1 MNGLLP
7 PALGRTK
14 MPAVG
19 WERAARTAA
28 ALMGSVIVLGLAA
41 PSVRA
46 ATEGPRVDGT
56 ASGELARGAR
66 LVLRIDA
73 AEVGGWPGLQRLDL
87 SLLTGGRA
95 VETIT
100 YDVERQ
106 QLIIGEQE
114 VFAGSGGLVTGSYLR
129 VSGAQVVVTTGGAN
143 LSLAAT
149 AAVLRSIP
157 SDARFLFSATD
168 DAGLTSSVTR
178 PLEAGNSE
186 GGVSW
191 GTVIATVCVA
201 LLGGAFLGNLFA
213 SSRRPPP
220 RLSVYSSI
228 QRRIDEERR
237 AKTSA
242 P

>member
-1 MNGLLP
+1 M
-7 PALGRTK
+7 
-14 MPAVG
+14 
-19 WERAARTAA
+19 
-28 ALMGSVIVLGLAA
+28 
-41 PSVRA
+41 
-46 ATEGPRVDGT
+46 
-56 ASGELARGAR
+56 
-66 LVLRIDA
+66 LRIDA
-73 AEVGGWPGLQRLDL
+73 VEVGGWLGLHRLYL
-87 SLLTGGRA
+87 SLLVGGQA
-95 VETIT
+95 FETIT

-106 QLIIGEQE
+106 KLGISEQE
-114 VFAGSGGLVTGSYLR
+114 VFAGTGGLVTGSYLQL
-129 VSGAQVVVTTGGAN
+129 SGAQVVVTTGGAN
-143 LSLAAT
+143 LSLTAT

-157 SDARFLFSATD
+157 SDARFRFAATD

-178 PLEAGNSE
+178 PLQAGNGG

-228 QRRIDEERR
+228 QRRMDEERR
-237 AKTSA
+237 AQTPA

>member
-1 MNGLLP
+1 
-7 PALGRTK
+7 
-14 MPAVG
+14 
-19 WERAARTAA
+19 
-28 ALMGSVIVLGLAA
+28 MGSFIVLGLAGSSA
-41 PSVRA
+41 RA
-46 ATEGPRVDGT
+46 ATEGPRVDGS
-56 ASGELARGAR
+56 ASGELAQGAR

-73 AEVGGWPGLQRLDL
+73 AEVGGWLGLHRLDL
-87 SLLTGGRA
+87 SLLVEGQS
-95 VETIT
+95 VETIS
-100 YDVERQ
+100 YDIERQ
-106 QLIIGEQE
+106 KLAIGEEE
-114 VFAGSGGLVTGSYLR
+114 VFAGTGGLVAGSYLR

-143 LSLAAT
+143 LSLTAT
-149 AAVLRSIP
+149 AAVIRSIP
-157 SDARFLFSATD
+157 SDSRFRFAATD

-178 PLEAGNSE
+178 TLQAGRGE

-228 QRRIDEERR
+228 QRRIDEERQ
-237 AKTSA
+237 AQTSA

>member
-1 MNGLLP
+1 VRKPCRP
-7 PALGRTK
+7 PATGKK
-14 MPAVG
+14 MPAVRL
-19 WERAARTAA
+19 ERGARTAA
-28 ALMGSVIVLGLAA
+28 ALMGFAIVLSLAGSSA
-41 PSVRA
+41 RA
-46 ATEGPRVDGT
+46 ATEGPRVDGS
-56 ASGELARGAR
+56 ASGELGQGAR

-73 AEVGGWPGLQRLDL
+73 AEVGGWLGLNRLDI
-87 SLLTGGRA
+87 SLLMGGQA

-100 YDVERQ
+100 YDVEDQ
-106 QLIIGEQE
+106 ELAIGEQD
-114 VFAGSGGLVTGSYLR
+114 VFVGTGGLVAGSYLR

-143 LSLAAT
+143 LSFAAT
-149 AAVLRSIP
+149 ATVLRSIP
-157 SDARFLFSATD
+157 SDARFRFAATD
-168 DAGLTSSVTR
+168 DAGLTSAVTR
-178 PLEAGNSE
+178 PLQAGKGD

-228 QRRIDEERR
+228 QQRIDDERR
-237 AKTSA
+237 AQIPT

>member
-1 MNGLLP
+1 M
-7 PALGRTK
+7 R
-14 MPAVG
+14 
-19 WERAARTAA
+19 WERGARTVA
-28 ALMGSVIVLGLAA
+28 ALMGCAFVLGLAG
-41 PSVRA
+41 PSARA
-46 ATEGPRVDGT
+46 ATEGPRVDGS
-56 ASGELARGAR
+56 ASGELAQGAR
-66 LVLRIDA
+66 LVLRMDA
-73 AEVGGWPGLQRLDL
+73 AEVGGWLGLRNLDL
-87 SLLTGGRA
+87 SLLVGGQA

-100 YDVERQ
+100 YDVEGQ
-106 QLIIGEQE
+106 KLAIGEDD
-114 VFAGSGGLVTGSYLR
+114 VFAGTGGLVAGSYLQ

-149 AAVLRSIP
+149 ATVLRSIP
-157 SDARFLFSATD
+157 SDARFRFAATD

-178 PLEAGNSE
+178 PLQAGRGG

-191 GTVIATVCVA
+191 GAVIATVCVA

-228 QRRIDEERR
+228 QRRMDEDRR
-237 AKTSA
+237 AQTPA

>member
-1 MNGLLP
+1 
-7 PALGRTK
+7 
-14 MPAVG
+14 
-19 WERAARTAA
+19 
-28 ALMGSVIVLGLAA
+28 MGSAFLLGLAGLSA
-41 PSVRA
+41 RA
-46 ATEGPRVDGT
+46 ATEGPRVDGS
-56 ASGELARGAR
+56 ASGELAQGAR
-66 LVLRIDA
+66 LVLRMDA
-73 AEVGGWPGLQRLDL
+73 AEVGGWLGLRNLDL
-87 SLLTGGRA
+87 SLLVGGQA

-100 YDVERQ
+100 YDVEGQ
-106 QLIIGEQE
+106 KLAIGEDD
-114 VFAGSGGLVTGSYLR
+114 VFAGTGGLVAGSYLQ

-149 AAVLRSIP
+149 ATVLRSIP
-157 SDARFLFSATD
+157 SDARFRFAATD

-178 PLEAGNSE
+178 PLQAGRGG

-191 GTVIATVCVA
+191 GAVIATVCVA

-228 QRRIDEERR
+228 QRRMDEDRR
-237 AKTSA
+237 AQTPA

>member
-1 MNGLLP
+1 
-7 PALGRTK
+7 
-14 MPAVG
+14 
-19 WERAARTAA
+19 
-28 ALMGSVIVLGLAA
+28 MGCAFVLGLAGRSA
-41 PSVRA
+41 RA
-46 ATEGPRVDGT
+46 ATEGPSVDGS
-56 ASGELARGAR
+56 ANGELAQGAR

-73 AEVGGWPGLQRLDL
+73 AEVGGWLGLQRLDL
-87 SLLTGGRA
+87 SLLVEGEA
-95 VETIT
+95 VETIS

-106 QLIIGEQE
+106 KLAIGEQE
-114 VFAGSGGLVTGSYLR
+114 VFAGTGGQVAGSYLR
-129 VSGAQVVVTTGGAN
+129 VSGAQVVVTAGGAN

-157 SDARFLFSATD
+157 SDARFRFAATD

-178 PLEAGNSE
+178 PLQAGKGG

-191 GTVIATVCVA
+191 GAVIATVCVA

-228 QRRIDEERR
+228 QRRMDEERR
-237 AKTSA
+237 AQT
-242 P
+242 PTP

>member
-1 MNGLLP
+1 MSS
-7 PALGRTK
+7 A
-14 MPAVG
+14 
-19 WERAARTAA
+19 
-28 ALMGSVIVLGLAA
+28 IVLGLAG
-41 PSVRA
+41 PSARA
-46 ATEGPRVDGT
+46 ATEGPRVDGS
-56 ASGELARGAR
+56 ASGELAQGAR
-66 LVLRIDA
+66 LALRIDA
-73 AEVGGWPGLQRLDL
+73 AEVGGWPGLHRLDL
-87 SLLTGGRA
+87 SLLVGGQA

-106 QLIIGEQE
+106 KLGIGEQD
-114 VFAGSGGLVTGSYLR
+114 VFAGTGGLVAGSYLR
-129 VSGAQVVVTTGGAN
+129 VSGTQVIVTTGGAN

-149 AAVLRSIP
+149 AAVLRTIP
-157 SDARFLFSATD
+157 SDARVRFAATD
-168 DAGLTSSVTR
+168 DAGLMSSVTR
-178 PLEAGNSE
+178 PVQAARGG

-228 QRRIDEERR
+228 QRRMDEERR
-237 AKTSA
+237 AQTPA

>member
-1 MNGLLP
+1 
-7 PALGRTK
+7 
-14 MPAVG
+14 
-19 WERAARTAA
+19 
-28 ALMGSVIVLGLAA
+28 MGSFIVLGLAG
-41 PSVRA
+41 PSARA
-46 ATEGPRVDGT
+46 ATEAPRVDGS
-56 ASGELARGAR
+56 ASGELAQGAR

-73 AEVGGWPGLQRLDL
+73 AEVGGWLGLHRLDL
-87 SLLTGGRA
+87 SLLVGGQS
-95 VETIT
+95 VETIS
-100 YDVERQ
+100 YDIERQ
-106 QLIIGEQE
+106 KLAIGEEE
-114 VFAGSGGLVTGSYLR
+114 VFAGTGGLVAGSYLR

-143 LSLAAT
+143 LSLTAT
-149 AAVLRSIP
+149 AAVIRSIP
-157 SDARFLFSATD
+157 SDSRFRFAATD

-178 PLEAGNSE
+178 TLRAGRGE

-237 AKTSA
+237 AQTSA

>member
-1 MNGLLP
+1 
-7 PALGRTK
+7 
-14 MPAVG
+14 
-19 WERAARTAA
+19 
-28 ALMGSVIVLGLAA
+28 MGSFIVLGLAGSSA
-41 PSVRA
+41 PA
-46 ATEGPRVDGT
+46 ATEGPRVDGS
-56 ASGELARGAR
+56 ASGELAQGAR

-73 AEVGGWPGLQRLDL
+73 AEVGGWLGLHRLDL
-87 SLLTGGRA
+87 SLLVEGQS
-95 VETIT
+95 VETIS
-100 YDVERQ
+100 YDIERQ
-106 QLIIGEQE
+106 KLAIGEEE
-114 VFAGSGGLVTGSYLR
+114 VFAGTGGLVAGSYLR

-143 LSLAAT
+143 LSLTAT
-149 AAVLRSIP
+149 AAVIRSIP
-157 SDARFLFSATD
+157 SDSRFRFAATD

-178 PLEAGNSE
+178 TLQAGRGE

-237 AKTSA
+237 AQTSA

>member
-1 MNGLLP
+1 V
-7 PALGRTK
+7 R
-14 MPAVG
+14 
-19 WERAARTAA
+19 WERGAPTAA
-28 ALMGSVIVLGLAA
+28 ALIGSAIVLGLAGPWA
-41 PSVRA
+41 RA
-46 ATEGPRVDGT
+46 ATEGPRVDGS
-56 ASGELARGAR
+56 ASGGLGQGER

-73 AEVGGWPGLQRLDL
+73 AEVGGWLGLRRLDL
-87 SLLTGGRA
+87 SLLVGGQA

-100 YDVERQ
+100 YDVEGQ
-106 QLIIGEQE
+106 KLSMGEQE
-114 VFAGSGGLVTGSYLR
+114 VFAGTGGRVAGSYLQ
-129 VSGAQVVVTTGGAN
+129 VGGAQVVVTTGGAN

-157 SDARFLFSATD
+157 SDARFRFAATD
-168 DAGLTSSVTR
+168 DAGVTSSVTR
-178 PLEAGNSE
+178 ALQAQKGE
-186 GGVSW
+186 GGLSW

-228 QRRIDEERR
+228 QRRMDEERR
-237 AKTSA
+237 AQTSA

>member
-1 MNGLLP
+1 
-7 PALGRTK
+7 
-14 MPAVG
+14 
-19 WERAARTAA
+19 
-28 ALMGSVIVLGLAA
+28 MGSFIVLGLAG
-41 PSVRA
+41 PSARA
-46 ATEGPRVDGT
+46 ATEAPRVDGS
-56 ASGELARGAR
+56 ASGELAQGAR

-73 AEVGGWPGLQRLDL
+73 AEVGGWLGLHRLDL
-87 SLLTGGRA
+87 SLLVGGQS
-95 VETIT
+95 VETIS
-100 YDVERQ
+100 YDIERQ
-106 QLIIGEQE
+106 KLAIGEEE
-114 VFAGSGGLVTGSYLR
+114 VFAGTGGLVAGSYLR

-143 LSLAAT
+143 LSLTAT
-149 AAVLRSIP
+149 AAVIRSIP
-157 SDARFLFSATD
+157 SDSRFRFAATD

-178 PLEAGNSE
+178 TLRAGRGE

-220 RLSVYSSI
+220 LSVYSSI

-237 AKTSA
+237 AQTSA

>member
-1 MNGLLP
+1 
-7 PALGRTK
+7 
-14 MPAVG
+14 
-19 WERAARTAA
+19 
-28 ALMGSVIVLGLAA
+28 MGSFIVLGLVGSSA
-41 PSVRA
+41 RA
-46 ATEGPRVDGT
+46 ATEGPRVDGSAT
-56 ASGELARGAR
+56 GELTQGAR

-73 AEVGGWPGLQRLDL
+73 AEVGGWQGLDRLDV
-87 SLLTGGRA
+87 SLVVDGGA
-95 VETIT
+95 LETIE
-100 YDVERQ
+100 YDVESQ
-106 QLIIGEQE
+106 ELAIGKEQ
-114 VFAGSGGLVTGSYLR
+114 VFAGTGNLVAGSYIR

-143 LSLAAT
+143 LSLTAT

-157 SDARFLFSATD
+157 SDSRFRFAATD

-178 PLEAGNSE
+178 TLQAGRGE

-201 LLGGAFLGNLFA
+201 LLAGAFLGNLFA

-237 AKTSA
+237 AQTSD

>member
-1 MNGLLP
+1 MKGFRG
-7 PALGRTK
+7 PALGG
-14 MPAVG
+14 ALVG
-19 WERAARTAA
+19 AATLL
-28 ALMGSVIVLGLAA
+28 ALAG
-41 PSVRA
+41 PSVA
-46 ATEGPRVDGT
+46 QGATEGPRVDGS
-56 ASGELARGAR
+56 ASGELTPGAR

-73 AEVGGWPGLQRLDL
+73 AEVGGWLGLHRLDL
-87 SLLTGGRA
+87 SLLVGGEA

-100 YDVERQ
+100 YDVEGQ
-106 QLIIGEQE
+106 KVAIGDQE
-114 VFAGSGGLVTGSYLR
+114 VFAGTGGIVAGSYLR

-143 LSLAAT
+143 LSLSTT
-149 AAVLRSIP
+149 ASVLSSIP
-157 SDARFLFSATD
+157 ADARFRFAATD

-178 PLEAGNSE
+178 SLQAGKGG

-191 GTVIATVCVA
+191 GAVIATVCVA

-228 QRRIDEERR
+228 QRRMDEERR
-237 AKTSA
+237 AQTPA

>member
-1 MNGLLP
+1 
-7 PALGRTK
+7 
-14 MPAVG
+14 
-19 WERAARTAA
+19 
-28 ALMGSVIVLGLAA
+28 MGFAIVLGLAG
-41 PSVRA
+41 PSARA
-46 ATEGPRVDGT
+46 ATEGPRVEGS
-56 ASGELARGAR
+56 ASGELAEGAR
-66 LVLRIDA
+66 LVLRLDA
-73 AEVGGWPGLQRLDL
+73 ADVGGWRGLHRLDL

-95 VETIT
+95 VDTIA

-106 QLIIGEQE
+106 KLIIGEQE

-157 SDARFLFSATD
+157 SDARFRFSATD

-178 PLEAGNSE
+178 PLEAGNGG

-220 RLSVYSSI
+220 RLSLYSSI

-237 AKTSA
+237 AKTPA

>member
-1 MNGLLP
+1 
-7 PALGRTK
+7 
-14 MPAVG
+14 MPAVR
-19 WERAARTAA
+19 WERGARTAA
-28 ALMGSVIVLGLAA
+28 ALMSFVIVLGPAG
-41 PSVRA
+41 PSARA
-46 ATEGPRVDGT
+46 ATEGPRVDGS
-56 ASGELARGAR
+56 ASGELAEGAR

-73 AEVGGWPGLQRLDL
+73 ADVGGWLGLHRLDL
-87 SLLTGGRA
+87 SLLMGGQA
-95 VETIT
+95 VDTIA
-100 YDVERQ
+100 YDVEGQ
-106 QLIIGEQE
+106 KLAMGEQE
-114 VFAGSGGLVTGSYLR
+114 VFAGTGGVIAGSYLR

-149 AAVLRSIP
+149 ARVLRSIP
-157 SDARFLFSATD
+157 SDARFRFAATD

-178 PLEAGNSE
+178 ALQAGKDE

-228 QRRIDEERR
+228 QRRMDEERR
-237 AKTSA
+237 AQTPA